1 MFQPLLEAKL
11 DEVTVSCVNKV
22 GVELNTASAP
32 LLTRVSGIGASLAKR
47 IVEWRNEHGAFKSRS
62 DLKKVT
68 GLGPKAFEQ
77 SAGFLRIRGASN
89 PLDSSAVH
97 PERYA
102 LVETMAKDLGVG
114 VGELVGNAALAGQ
127 IELKKYVSED
137 VGLPTLKDIVE
148 ELKKPGRDPRAVFEK
163 PAFRDDVTSIDDVRE
178 GMTLEGIVTN
188 VTAFGAFVDI
198 GIHQDGLVHVSELAD
213 RFVSD
218 PSEVVKTGDKIKV
231 RVIGVDKARNR
242 ISLSARTKPRGE
254 SRSATGAG
262 QGPAA
267 PRRGGSNR
275 PRPSSGFVCNPF
287 ANL

>member
-1 MFQPLLEAKL
+1 
-11 DEVTVSCVNKV
+11 V
-22 GVELNTASAP
+22 
-32 LLTRVSGIGASLAKR
+32 
-47 IVEWRNEHGAFKSRS
+47 
-62 DLKKVT
+62 
-68 GLGPKAFEQ
+68 
-77 SAGFLRIRGASN
+77 
-89 PLDSSAVH
+89 
-97 PERYA
+97 
-102 LVETMAKDLGVG
+102 
-114 VGELVGNAALAGQ
+114 ALAGQ
-127 IELKKYVSED
+127 IELKRYVSED

-178 GMTLEGIVTN
+178 GMSLEGIVTN

-242 ISLSARTKPRGE
+242 ISLSARTTPRGE
-254 SRSATGAG
+254 GRAAARPNNGGGGRAGA
-262 QGPAA
+262 
-267 PRRGGSNR
+267 
-275 PRPSSGFVCNPF
+275 RPSRPSGFICNPF